1 MGFEQEEEELKKKD
15 EKKFSIRLNGIEYD
29 TSRRRSSSYQK
40 VSESDGVII
49 KRGLLKK
56 KGLIFF
62 NNRIVQI
69 TTKGILSYSDPKN
82 PEAVKS
88 RLDLT
93 ESGTTVKL
101 SGRFD
106 DTLEIFQEGKLKMV
120 LKVSFSSSFFK
131 RLLIRIMARQ
141 LYGMRRF

>member
-1 MGFEQEEEELKKKD
+1 M
-15 EKKFSIRLNGIEYD
+15 
-29 TSRRRSSSYQK
+29 
-40 VSESDGVII
+40 SENDGVII

-82 PEAVKS
+82 PEIVKS
-88 RLDLT
+88 KLNLT

-101 SGRFD
+101 LGRFD
-106 DTLEIFQEGKLKMV
+106 DTLEIFQEGKLKIT
-120 LKVSFSSSFFK
+120 LKVSFSSNF
-131 RLLIRIMARQ
+131 
-141 LYGMRRF
+141 